1 MFNATTMTFFVF
13 FKLFDRSSR
22 LSRQLG
28 RNQMG
33 QLMPID
39 DLGSLSCCSDSCSR
53 LALTHSTLLEEWRMQ
68 AAQGQRQAR
77 RVLAE
82 MLTPSG
88 GTKANCY
95 KFISM
100 VTGNNLGLLRRAS
113 YFFCQCRTFRF
124 FHFIHTFVFSI

>member
-1 MFNATTMTFFVF
+1 
-13 FKLFDRSSR
+13 
-22 LSRQLG
+22 
-28 RNQMG
+28 MG
-33 QLMPID
+33 QLRPID
-39 DLGSLSCCSDSCSR
+39 ELGCLSCCSDSCSR
-53 LALTHSTLLEEWRMQ
+53 LALTHSTLLEEWRKQ

-100 VTGNNLGLLRRAS
+100 VTGNYSLNIFSVKFYHMPAFTSLL
-113 YFFCQCRTFRF
+113 FCC
-124 FHFIHTFVFSI
+124 